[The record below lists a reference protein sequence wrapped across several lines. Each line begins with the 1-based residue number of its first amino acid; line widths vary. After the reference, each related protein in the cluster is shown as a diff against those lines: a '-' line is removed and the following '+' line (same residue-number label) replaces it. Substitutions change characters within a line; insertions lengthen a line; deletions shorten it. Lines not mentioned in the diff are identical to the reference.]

1 MLFRSIFFVSSLGLL
16 LSSCGDS
23 KESGHQE
30 SMEIRLNSEHT
41 EEERHG
47 DHDEHDD
54 RYEVHVAHGFE
65 EVHEDHS
72 SLEAHEHGMAEGSV
86 AIEGMTIDI
95 EILAPLANFGFAE
108 SGEAVP
114 SSEEFTRILS
124 SKKLP
129 VEAINGQC
137 DSALGASV
145 IETEGHAEGLVT
157 MELLCSQM
165 PTGLEFGLL
174 QMFEDGFEELHVIL
188 ITDHGQESMELTKT
202 RRVLEL
208 H

>member
-1 MLFRSIFFVSSLGLL
+1 MLFRSIVFVSSLGLL

-30 SMEIRLNSEHT
+30 SMEIRPNAEHT
-41 EEERHG
+41 EEERHD
-47 DHDEHDD
+47 DHDDHDD
-54 RYEVHVAHGFE
+54 RYEVHVARGVE

-72 SLEAHEHGMAEGSV
+72 SLEAHEHGIAEGSV
-86 AIEGMTIDI
+86 AIEGNTIDI

-114 SSEEFTRILS
+114 SSEEFS
-124 SKKLP
+124 SFLFFNYSL
-129 VEAINGQC
+129 VEAIDGQC
-137 DSALGASV
+137 LSTLGASV

-165 PTGLEFGLL
+165 PTKIEFALL
-174 QMFEDGFEELHVIL
+174 QEFEEGFEELHVIL
-188 ITDHGQESMELTKT
+188 VTDHGQESKELTKT